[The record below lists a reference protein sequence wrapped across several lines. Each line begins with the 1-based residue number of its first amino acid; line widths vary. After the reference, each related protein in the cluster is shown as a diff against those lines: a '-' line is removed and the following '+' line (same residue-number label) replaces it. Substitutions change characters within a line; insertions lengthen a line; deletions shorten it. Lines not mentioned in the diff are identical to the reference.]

1 MRTLVFDQTLQLVRD
16 QSIPARK
23 SGESLIRVSYA
34 GICNTDLEISRG
46 YMSYR
51 GVLGH
56 EFVGTVEQTDDS
68 NLSGKRVVGE
78 INLACGQC
86 SFCLAGMRTHCPNR
100 TVLGIQNHPGAMADY
115 LVLPD
120 ENLHEVP
127 PNLEDE
133 EAVFCE
139 PLAAAFEILEQV
151 SVRPGRQVVVL
162 GDGKLGL
169 LVAQVLKTT
178 GAAVRLIGHSP
189 EKITLARRLNIEADT
204 ETAGNLSV
212 APNSIDIAVDCTGS
226 SGGLPAALRLVKPRG
241 TIVLKTTIAA
251 QYQIG
256 LAPVVINEIM
266 IVGSRCGPF
275 KPALKALSER
285 TVQVKELISAVY
297 SFDDAC
303 TAFARAGKRGT
314 LKILLRM

>member
-1 MRTLVFDQTLQLVRD
+1 MRALVFDQTLRLVRD
-16 QSIPARK
+16 QAVPTRK
-23 SGESLIRVSYA
+23 PGESLIRVTCA

-56 EFVGTVEQTDDS
+56 EFVGIVEQTDTP

-86 SFCLAGMRTHCPNR
+86 DFCHAGLRTHCPNR
-100 TVLGIQNHPGAMADY
+100 TVLGIQDHPGAMADY

-127 PNLEDE
+127 ENVEDE

-151 SVRPGRQVVVL
+151 TIYPRQQVVVL

-169 LVAQVLKTT
+169 LVAQVMKTT
-178 GAAVRLIGHSP
+178 GAAVRLIGHSQQ
-189 EKITLARRLNIEADT
+189 KISLARRLDIEADT
-204 ETAGNLSV
+204 ETGGDLPI
-212 APNSIDIAVDCTGS
+212 APNSVDMVVECTGS
-226 SGGLPAALRLVKPRG
+226 SEGLPAALRLVKPRG
-241 TIVLKTTIAA
+241 TLVLKTTIAA
-251 QYQIG
+251 QYQID

-266 IVGSRCGPF
+266 IIGSRCGPF
-275 KPALKALSER
+275 KPALKALAEKA
-285 TVQVKELISAVY
+285 VHVKELITALY
-297 SFDDAC
+297 PFEEAC
-303 TAFARAGKRGT
+303 TAFTRAGERGV